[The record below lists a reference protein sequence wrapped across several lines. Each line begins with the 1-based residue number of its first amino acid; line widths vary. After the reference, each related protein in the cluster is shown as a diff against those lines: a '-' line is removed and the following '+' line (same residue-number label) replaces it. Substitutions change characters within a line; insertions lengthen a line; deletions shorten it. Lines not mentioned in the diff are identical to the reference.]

1 MSTPQD
7 KPEPLPAALGEVLGG
22 YRLDRVLGAGGM
34 GCVYAGTHARLGR
47 RAAVK
52 VLRGSLAHDPV
63 FVARFFDEARVVNEI
78 RHPNIIDI
86 FDFVELDHP
95 RRVAC
100 VMELIAGPTLREAL
114 GTPGLTPV
122 QATNVAIQLCDALAA
137 VHALGVVHR
146 DLKPA
151 NILVCGQL
159 EGELDEVP
167 AIKVLDFGIAKIKHL
182 SDEHRTAAGLVLGT
196 PAYMAPEQ
204 LAGEEVSAAS
214 DIYALGVVYYEMLTG
229 SRLFQGPSSAVM
241 KKKFVGDLGAMV
253 LPETLRGGDEVRQLL
268 REVVAPEPADRLPL
282 PRLRARL
289 MDLRGRLIEESAGLP
304 RTALMEALP
313 VARPRTGRVDVPASL
328 RKPSPETAVTPAPRT
343 PTSRVPDELATH
355 TPPPQPAARE
365 STPAPVPTML
375 LTLPGT
381 MTSDGGAPLVGAID
395 AHAPTARIPFPEAA
409 PVPSAAPVLG
419 HEQTLTGAAMSFAT
433 PLPAAILAPVPS
445 AKEPAR
451 TGLVVA
457 FVVLLGV
464 LAALVI
470 ALARTPEDSPVVVP
484 LEQEPPLPARAGPE
498 ATSVTTAGPAISAP
512 PGDADT
518 TTSAPA
524 AEPPPSPSSAEPDT
538 TPRATP
544 APRSAVAPAPG
555 PTASPKPGRAR
566 PRASPSPSTVPPDDM
581 APW

>member
-151 NILVCGQL
+151 NILVCGEL

-268 REVVAPEPADRLPL
+268 REVVAPEPTDRLPL

-289 MDLRGRLIEESAGLP
+289 VDLRGRLIEESAGLP

-313 VARPRTGRVDVPASL
+313 VARPRTGRVDVPAAL
-328 RKPSPETAVTPAPRT
+328 RKTSPEAAVTPAP
-343 PTSRVPDELATH
+343 TSRAGDELATH
-355 TPPPQPAARE
+355 TPSPAPRPTARE
-365 STPAPVPTML
+365 ATPAPVPTVL

-381 MTSDGGAPLVGAID
+381 MTSGESVPLVGAVD
-395 AHAPTARIPFPEAA
+395 AYAPTARIPFPEAPPA
-409 PVPSAAPVLG
+409 PSAPPVLG

-433 PLPAAILAPVPS
+433 PLPAAILAPAPS
-445 AKEPAR
+445 TQPPAR

-464 LAALVI
+464 LTALIIALV
-470 ALARTPEDSPVVVP
+470 RTPEDAPVVVP
-484 LEQEPPLPARAGPE
+484 LEQEPPLPAH
-498 ATSVTTAGPAISAP
+498 AGPAATRVAIADPATGAP
-512 PGDADT
+512 PRGALT
-518 TTSAPA
+518 ATSARP
-524 AEPPPSPSSAEPDT
+524 AEPPPSPDVAARDSA
-538 TPRATP
+538 PRATP
-544 APRSAVAPAPG
+544 SPRVSVAPG
-555 PTASPKPGRAR
+555 PTASPKPSRAR
-566 PRASPSPSTVPPDDM
+566 PRPPPSPSTVPPDDM